1 MHVYTSYKP
10 HFRTHHS
17 EEKLQVVSMLNRL
30 LHFYTFFVWSRI
42 FSLYILI
49 KKMSVDG
56 WWILMDYVSTRPY
69 DWSLSASEKHNQEN
83 KVHKTLPNLWI
94 SKINVCA
101 MFDNQKIL
109 LLWTIFISLE
119 LLYIINKP
127 LTCSHC
133 VICISC
139 SVRLSQC
146 TTHAKDHRLIYL
158 NYWLI
163 SKVRKSDDMDSC
175 MHNIFPRYSV
185 LSTSTFF
192 L

>member
-127 LTCSHC
+127 LTYVLTVWSAF
-133 VICISC
+133 
-139 SVRLSQC
+139 
-146 TTHAKDHRLIYL
+146 HALFACLNVLHTQRIIGLFILIT
-158 NYWLI
+158 
-163 SKVRKSDDMDSC
+163 D
-175 MHNIFPRYSV
+175 
-185 LSTSTFF
+185 
-192 L
+192 